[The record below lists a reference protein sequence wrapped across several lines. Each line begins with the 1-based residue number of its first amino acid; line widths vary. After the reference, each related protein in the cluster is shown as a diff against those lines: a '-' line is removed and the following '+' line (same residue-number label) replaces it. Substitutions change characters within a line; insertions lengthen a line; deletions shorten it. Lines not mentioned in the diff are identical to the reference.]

1 MRNRRPVGIWLT
13 TVLLSSGTL
22 LLSALLAG
30 FLAVVSF
37 RHGWV
42 RTSPLY
48 GIIAFLLVSAI
59 IGTLLSAFFSKKV
72 LNPLIALIKATQ
84 QVAEGNF
91 DVRLE
96 PRSKGE
102 VGELIRN
109 FNRMAEELSH
119 TEMLRSDFVN
129 NISHE
134 IRTPVAAIE
143 NCATLLIS
151 GQLSGA
157 EQREYAEMIAD
168 GARRLSALSRNVL
181 SLSRLENQG
190 IITERRRFRLDEQIR
205 QAVVLLE
212 PKWAEKRLELD
223 IELSEVTYEGNP
235 ELMIQVWINL
245 LENAI
250 KFSNAGGPLIVRLS
264 EAGGEALTTIE
275 DRGVGMPEEVVGR
288 IFEKFYQGNPSRAA
302 EGNGLGLALVKRI
315 VELSGGRVGVES
327 RPGEGS
333 RFSVSLPMEN
343 C

>member
-1 MRNRRPVGIWLT
+1 MRNRRPVGIWLM
-13 TVLLSSGTL
+13 TVLLAAGTL

-59 IGTLLSAFFSKKV
+59 IGTLLSALFSKKV
-72 LNPLIALIKATQ
+72 LNPLIALIRATQ
-84 QVAEGNF
+84 QVAGGNF

-96 PRSKGE
+96 QRGKGE

-109 FNRMAEELSH
+109 FNLMAEELSH

-151 GQLSGA
+151 GQLA
-157 EQREYAEMIAD
+157 DWEQREYAGMIAD
-168 GARRLSALSRNVL
+168 SARRLSALSRNVL

-212 PKWAEKRLELD
+212 PKWAEKRLEPD
-223 IELSEVTYEGNP
+223 IELSEITYEGNP
-235 ELMIQVWINL
+235 ELLIQVWINL

-250 KFSNAGGPLIVRLS
+250 KFSNDGGPLTVRLF
-264 EAGGEALTTIE
+264 ETGGEVCATVE
-275 DRGVGMPEEVVGR
+275 DTGVGMPPEVVGR

-302 EGNGLGLALVKRI
+302 EGNGLGLALVRRI

-327 RPGEGS
+327 APGEGS
-333 RFSVSLPMEN
+333 RFSVFLPAEN
-343 C
+343 R